1 MNDLEIPAPDAT
13 DDDDVVVAL
22 ETARTELERGSREDA
37 AKWLHRAVAAA
48 SHQGRAERTAILR
61 AALATF
67 GEGQFAPRG
76 DEEVALSDVDDFSDE
91 TIVDDA
97 PQLPPQ
103 VAARPAAA
111 PAVTKI
117 ATSPTPVAQ
126 PPRPSKGPPT
136 YGAVRVS
143 VRRALGGKWEVRPLG
158 ERESAPAGE
167 EEALLVPL
175 RPGAKFV

>member
-37 AKWLHRAVAAA
+37 AKWLRRAVAAA
-48 SHQGRAERTAILR
+48 TGQGRTARAEELR
-61 AALATF
+61 AVLAAF
-67 GEGQFAPRG
+67 GEGQFTPRG
-76 DEEVALSDVDDFSDE
+76 DDEVVLSDVDDFSDE
-91 TIVDDA
+91 TIVDEA
-97 PQLPPQ
+97 PRLPPQ
-103 VAARPAAA
+103 VAARPGAA

-136 YGAVRVS
+136 YGAVRVA
-143 VRRALGGKWEVRPLG
+143 VRRALGGKWEVRPLA
-158 ERESAPAGE
+158 ERETAPAGE

-175 RPGAKFV
+175 RPGAKFG